1 MTKQE
6 FLNRY
11 EAEKLNIGEYI
22 MVLDTITDESLV
34 IGCAHDQGVWKV
46 YKTRERGGHY
56 IIKEMASE
64 NEAFDFLYELILSRH
79 NRINN

>member
-11 EAEKLNIGEYI
+11 DAEKLNIGEYI

-34 IGCAHDQGVWKV
+34 IGCALDQGVWKV
-46 YKTRERGGHY
+46 YKTKRERR
-56 IIKEMASE
+56 S
-64 NEAFDFLYELILSRH
+64 LY
-79 NRINN
+79 N

>member
-11 EAEKLNIGEYI
+11 DAEKLNIGEYI

-34 IGCAHDQGVWKV
+34 IGCALMKECGKFIKQE
-46 YKTRERGGHY
+46 REEVT
-56 IIKEMASE
+56 I
-64 NEAFDFLYELILSRH
+64 
-79 NRINN
+79 